1 MTELTQEVMIEKA
14 RPANASSSDVARLA
28 RCMEFPDAFTPLCMP
43 RRRRKVRWFEQTFP
57 DKKAVAEREL
67 AATDQRR
74 ADYVEHF
81 YHNVWND
88 YRIYHL
94 MLNSCMGFDSMIGA
108 TIEATGV

>member
-1 MTELTQEVMIEKA
+1 
-14 RPANASSSDVARLA
+14 
-28 RCMEFPDAFTPLCMP
+28 
-43 RRRRKVRWFEQTFP
+43 
-57 DKKAVAEREL
+57 VAEREL

-74 ADYVEHF
+74 SDYVEHF

-94 MLNSCMGFDSMIGA
+94 MLNSCMGFDAMIGA